1 MLQSQESSSS
11 VFYHSQDEG
20 PGSDNANC
28 AKSLGEPLNLRQAT
42 DARPSSGDSPIIPG
56 KSATLCASLTSP
68 EAMIATFY

>member
-1 MLQSQESSSS
+1 MLHSQESSSS

-28 AKSLGEPLNLRQAT
+28 PNSLGEPLNLQQAT
-42 DARPSSGDSPIIPG
+42 DARPSSGDPATSPG

-68 EAMIATFY
+68 DAMIATFC